1 MMLEPIVDISK
12 YISQVN
18 KNAFLILII
27 VLLIGFSIYSE
38 FRYYNLKQDYIE
50 LKYNDLHKID
60 SLNTSIKENLQRVK
74 ILEKNIVILNSKID
88 SLEKIKKEIYKSPFT
103 VSTST
108 GESIKQLKQNL
119 EWRN

>member
-1 MMLEPIVDISK
+1 MLEPIVDISE
-12 YISQVN
+12 YIGQMN

-60 SLNTSIKENLQRVK
+60 SLNTSIKENLQRVE
-74 ILEKNIVILNSKID
+74 ILEENIVILNSKID

>member
-1 MMLEPIVDISK
+1 MLAPIVDISK

-50 LKYNDLHKID
+50 LKYNDLHRID
-60 SLNTSIKENLQRVK
+60 SLNASIKENLQRVK

-108 GESIKQLKQNL
+108 EESIKQLKQNL

>member
-1 MMLEPIVDISK
+1 M
-12 YISQVN
+12 
-18 KNAFLILII
+18 KNWIFVIFFF
-27 VLLIGFSIYSE
+27 VLIGFSIYSE

-50 LKYNDLHKID
+50 LKYNDLHRID
-60 SLNTSIKENLQRVK
+60 SLNTSIKENLQKVE

-88 SLEKIKKEIYKSPFT
+88 SLEKIKKEIYKTPFT